1 MLKLIGSAENSMLRG
16 SDGREMPGKISGVD
30 LSYKVSG
37 NRLCIGEPNCFP
49 ETMSRFS
56 WDRLFFFHP
65 EAIYQEPSWFAHW
78 VED

>member
-49 ETMSRFS
+49 ETVSRFS
-56 WDRLFFFHP
+56 WDRLFFFILKRFTRSHRGLLTG
-65 EAIYQEPSWFAHW
+65 
-78 VED
+78 

>member
-49 ETMSRFS
+49 ETVSRFS
-56 WDRLFFFHP
+56 WDRLFFL
-65 EAIYQEPSWFAHW
+65 S
-78 VED
+78 